1 MLDRAISAIRSARRW
16 LLAITRPASVTLVS
30 ATVLDL
36 TRSRRALV
44 AENAL
49 LRHQLVVLSQTAG
62 LRPQFSFSDRAL
74 MVLLARVNPAWRD
87 ALMVVKPET
96 LLSWHRNLF
105 RIVWR
110 RKSRSKGRQP
120 RITPETIELINQM
133 ARDNR
138 LWGAERIRGELLKA
152 GINVSKRTIQKYMR
166 AVRGPRGGGQGWS
179 TFLRN
184 HAHQT

>member
-16 LLAITRPASVTLVS
+16 LLAITRPASVTLVG

-87 ALMVVKPET
+87 AVAPSED
-96 LLSWHRNLF
+96 SGQ
-105 RIVWR
+105 RI
-110 RKSRSKGRQP
+110 SD
-120 RITPETIELINQM
+120 
-133 ARDNR
+133 ARM
-138 LWGAERIRGELLKA
+138 
-152 GINVSKRTIQKYMR
+152 S
-166 AVRGPRGGGQGWS
+166 
-179 TFLRN
+179 
-184 HAHQT
+184 